1 MSVLVVVFDE
11 EPPPGI
17 AGDTAHALA
26 RLGVTEVT
34 LADGPAGSA
43 VVLTGWAF
51 DSRRHEESV
60 VSLIAPGRRARVLH
74 GIADV
79 VLRPASTVKEQYS
92 A

>member
-11 EPPPGI
+11 ESPPGI
-17 AGDTAHALA
+17 AGGTAHALA

-34 LADGPAGSA
+34 LADGPGGSA

-51 DSRRHEESV
+51 DGRRHEQSV
-60 VSLIAPGRRARVLH
+60 VALLARGRDIRVLH
-74 GIADV
+74 GVADV
-79 VLRPASTVKEQYS
+79 VLRPGGERDS